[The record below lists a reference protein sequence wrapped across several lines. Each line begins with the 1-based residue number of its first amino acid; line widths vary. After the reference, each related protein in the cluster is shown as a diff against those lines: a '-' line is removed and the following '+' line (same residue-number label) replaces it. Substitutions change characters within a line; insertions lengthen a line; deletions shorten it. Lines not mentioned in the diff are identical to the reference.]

1 MAEAGF
7 PEVEG
12 TTWTAFVAP
21 VGTPKD
27 IIARLHDIIVTSL
40 AQPDVK
46 AKLAAM
52 AYVPIGSTPRECAEF
67 FQSEMAKWGPVIKE
81 AGLKATKI
89 SRPSACSGRARNTI
103 TTNALAIPRKCAPR
117 RAR

>member
-1 MAEAGF
+1 MAPAVPLVKAGQLRALAVTGKQRSPALPEIPTMAEAGF
-7 PEVEG
+7 LEVEG

-21 VGTPKD
+21 AGTPKD

-52 AYVPIGSTPRECAEF
+52 AYVPIGTTPRECTEF

-81 AGLKATKI
+81 AGLKAD
-89 SRPSACSGRARNTI
+89 
-103 TTNALAIPRKCAPR
+103 
-117 RAR
+117 